1 MSAPGSTTRE
11 TRPPRDA
18 QGPGTVS
25 DTGSTGLT
33 IGAVAELT
41 GVPAPTLRAWER
53 RYGIPSP
60 ARSASGH
67 RLYHADHVALVRR
80 LRRLV
85 DAGVA
90 PRMAVERLR
99 NAPPAP
105 RHPPAPPDDDPY
117 AVVVGRIVDAID
129 RFDPDTLESE
139 LRRVLVLGSTT
150 AIYERVMVPVMRLLG
165 ERWSHDDPLSI
176 AQEHLTT
183 EVMRNVAQDLHRLAR
198 PESPLGSAVVAC
210 VADEQHVLP
219 LYAIAF
225 RLAQRRIRAVV
236 LGARTPPP
244 VVAVAVERLRPD
256 MVALSATVRP
266 ADPEAL
272 LSAYGHSCGSTPW
285 IIGGTGLRGWA
296 EQVRAHGGH
305 AIGPDLHLDAF
316 VDGLALTG

>member
-1 MSAPGSTTRE
+1 MHAIGEQAPVRSTE
-11 TRPPRDA
+11 PA
-18 QGPGTVS
+18 A
-25 DTGSTGLT
+25 LT

-60 ARSASGH
+60 GRSASGH
-67 RLYHADHVALVRR
+67 RIYGNGDVDLVRR

-85 DAGVA
+85 DGGMPPRVA
-90 PRMAVERLR
+90 ARRIQGGPPRTPE
-99 NAPPAP
+99 PPP
-105 RHPPAPPDDDPY
+105 TPVDDPY
-117 AVVVGRIVDAID
+117 DVVVRRIVDAID

-139 LRRVLVLGSTT
+139 LRRGLVLGSTL
-150 AIYERVMVPVMRLLG
+150 AVYERVMVPVMRVLG

-198 PESPLGSAVVAC
+198 PEHPVGSAVVAC

-236 LGARTPPP
+236 LGARTPPS
-244 VVAVAVERLRPD
+244 VVGVAVRRLRPD
-256 MVALSATVRP
+256 LVALSTTVRP
-266 ADPEAL
+266 SDPDRL
-272 LSAYGHSCGSTPW
+272 LSAYGHSCGTTPW
-285 IIGGTGLRGWA
+285 IIGGTGIRGF
-296 EQVRAHGGH
+296 EQQVSAQGGR
-305 AIGPDLHLDAF
+305 AIGPELHLDAF
-316 VDGLALTG
+316 IDGLALTG